1 MSEGHGSRAAARLPR
16 RRARASAR
24 RTRCSARDTG
34 GSRAGR
40 TSSSASSRRHG
51 RAQTAAAGRGS
62 RGRAAA
68 HARPTAGPRSRR
80 WTSTRCSRAGRGSRS
95 STSSRTPTSRARATR
110 SGGRTSRSCSPPG
123 STSSPPSTSS
133 TSSRSNDV
141 VERSPA
147 SRQRETVPDDVVR
160 RADQIELVDMTPAGA
175 APADGARQRLPGR
188 EGRRRAG
195 EVLPRRQPHR
205 AARARAAVGRGPRR
219 RGPARPTGREHGIES
234 TWPAR
239 ERIVVALTGG
249 PEGETLLR
257 RGARIARRGR
267 RVGTC
272 SPSTWSRGDGVV
284 GATPDGARSPA
295 TPGRGAGRDLPY
307 RRRRRRRRR
316 RCWTS
321 PAASTPPRWWSA
333 PPGAAGSSS
342 LIGPG
347 TSESIVRESGDIDVH
362 VVTHERAGGAW
373 WTSTHRRL
381 ARRRRLVAWA
391 AAIVVPVVLTLLLH
405 VFRGQVSLV
414 TIMLAVPARGR
425 PRARSSAGWH
435 RPSSPRW
442 SPGCL
447 PTGSSRR
454 RTAPSRSRSRRTHSP
469 SWCSPSSLRLSRR
482 SSTAAPHGPSGQPGG
497 SRRSRSWPRSRAASC
512 SRARTSRRCW
522 SRRVRRSGCVRPRC
536 SRRVMPVPGRRRGPW
551 SPPPVSRS

>member
-1 MSEGHGSRAAARLPR
+1 MSEPARGRLRVYLGAAPGVGKTYAMLSEGHRRLSRGADVVVGYVE
-16 RRARASAR
+16 S
-24 RTRCSARDTG
+24 
-34 GSRAGR
+34 
-40 TSSSASSRRHG
+40 HG
-51 RAQTAAAGRGS
+51 RAQTAQLVEGLEVVPRRTLTHRGVGFEEMDVDAVLARRPRIALVDELAHTNVPGSRNERRWHDVEELLAAGIDVI
-62 RGRAAA
+62 
-68 HARPTAGPRSRR
+68 
-80 WTSTRCSRAGRGSRS
+80 STVNVQHLASLG
-95 STSSRTPTSRARATR
+95 
-110 SGGRTSRSCSPPG
+110 
-123 STSSPPSTSS
+123 
-133 TSSRSNDV
+133 DV
-141 VERSPA
+141 VLA
-147 SRQRETVPDDVVR
+147 ITGVRQRETVPDDVVR
-160 RADQIELVDMTPAGA
+160 RADQIELVDMSPQA
-175 APADGARQRLPGR
+175 L
-188 EGRRRAG
+188 RRRMAHG
-195 EVLPRRQPHR
+195 NVYPAEKVD
-205 AARARAAVGRGPRR
+205 AALSKYFRVGNLT
-219 RGPARPTGREHGIES
+219 ALRELALLWVADRVDEGLETYRVQNRIES
-234 TWPAR
+234 IWPAR

-257 RGARIARRGR
+257 RGARVAGR
-267 RVGTC
+267 SQGRDLLAVHVV
-272 SPSTWSRGDGVV
+272 RGDGVV
-284 GATPDGARSPA
+284 GATPEALARQRRLVEELGGTFHTVVGDQIPDGVLDFARSVNA
-295 TPGRGAGRDLPY
+295 TQVVVGAS
-307 RRRRRRRRR
+307 RRSRL
-316 RCWTS
+316 
-321 PAASTPPRWWSA
+321 
-333 PPGAAGSSS
+333 SS
-342 LIGPG
+342 LISPG

-414 TIMLAVPARGR
+414 TIMLAYLLGVVLA
-425 PRARSSAGWH
+425 ALSAGWH

-469 SWCSPSSLRLSRR
+469 SWCSPSWLRLSRR